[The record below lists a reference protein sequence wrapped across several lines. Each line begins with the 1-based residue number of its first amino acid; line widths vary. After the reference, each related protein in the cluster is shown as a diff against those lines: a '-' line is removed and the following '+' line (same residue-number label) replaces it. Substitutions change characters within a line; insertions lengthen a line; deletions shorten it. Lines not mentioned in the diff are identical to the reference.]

1 MPANLV
7 LHHHPL
13 SSFSHKALIALYEKG
28 ADFEPITVNYG
39 DPASRDAFF
48 ALWPLGKIPV
58 LHDRARDLTLPE
70 SAVIIEYLDE
80 QFPGAPRLLPAN
92 PAARIQARLWD
103 RIFDNYI
110 HVPMQK
116 LVNDRMR
123 AESEK
128 DPRGVADARAL
139 LSATYDLLDRHMQT
153 RSWAAGEDF
162 SLADCAA
169 SPALFYA
176 GIVAPFDGFA
186 HVGAYFE
193 RLVARPSFAR
203 ALKEARPYFNLF
215 PFRDDIP
222 ARFLD
227 AD

>member
-1 MPANLV
+1 MTALT
-7 LHHHPL
+7 LHYHPL
-13 SSFSHKALIALYEKG
+13 SSFSHKALVALYEKG
-28 ADFEPITVNYG
+28 AAFRPVIVNYG
-39 DPASRDAFF
+39 DPVSRDAFF

-58 LHDRARDLTLPE
+58 LRDEARDLTLPE
-70 SAVIIEYLDE
+70 SSVIIEYLDE
-80 QFPGAPRLLPAN
+80 QIPAALLLPVH
-92 PAARIQARLWD
+92 PATRIQARLWD

-123 AESEK
+123 PEGEK

-139 LSATYDLLDRHMQT
+139 LATAYELLDRHMQT
-153 RSWAAGEDF
+153 RHWAAGENF

-169 SPALFYA
+169 CPALFYA
-176 GIVAPFDGFA
+176 GIVAPFDGYA
-186 HVGAYFE
+186 HVAAYFE

-203 ALKEARPYFNLF
+203 ALTEARPYFNLF

-227 AD
+227 AG

>member
-1 MPANLV
+1 MPTNLV
-7 LHHHPL
+7 LHYHPL
-13 SSFSHKALIALYEKG
+13 SSFSHKALVALYEKG
-28 ADFEPITVNYG
+28 VDFKPAIINYG

-58 LHDRARDLTLPE
+58 LRDEARDLTLPE
-70 SAVIIEYLDE
+70 SSAIIEYLDE
-80 QFPGAPRLLPAN
+80 LSPAPHRLLPTN

-116 LVNDRMR
+116 LVNDRLR
-123 AESEK
+123 VDGEK
-128 DPRGVADARAL
+128 DARGVADARAL
-139 LSATYDLLDRHMQT
+139 LTSTYELLDRHMQT
-153 RSWAAGEDF
+153 RTWAAGEDF

-169 SPALFYA
+169 CPALFYA
-176 GIVAPFDGFA
+176 GIVAPFDA
-186 HVGAYFE
+186 HPHVAAYFE

-203 ALKEARPYFNLF
+203 ALREARPYFNLF